1 MPKRSKGYKEIAA
14 KLEKIPLCTPDE
26 AFKLIKEIARAKF
39 DETIELHVRLGVD
52 PKKSDQQVRG
62 TVVLPHGTGKT
73 PKVIVFTKGEKV
85 KEAEDAGAF
94 KVGAEDLIAEV
105 KAGWADFDLATA
117 TPDMM
122 AQLGK
127 ELGKILGPK
136 MPNPK
141 AGTVSLEIG
150 RTVKEL
156 LSGKVQY
163 RTDKLGII
171 HTPIGKVSFGPEKLQ
186 ENFIVL
192 MDAVVKAKPSTAK
205 GSYLKSITI
214 SPTMGAGIK
223 VDPQKAQLALQ
234 GN

>member
-1 MPKRSKGYKEIAA
+1 MPKRSKGYQEIAA
-14 KLEKIPLCTPDE
+14 KLDKAQLYAPDE
-26 AFKLIKEIARAKF
+26 AFNLIKDTARAKF
-39 DETIELHVRLGVD
+39 DETVELHIRLGVD

-73 PKVIVFTKGEKV
+73 PKVIVFTKGEKA

-94 KVGAEDLIAEV
+94 KVGADDLIGEV
-105 KAGWADFDLATA
+105 KEGWADFDVAVS

-141 AGTVSLEIG
+141 AGTVSMEIG

-171 HTPIGKVSFGPEKLQ
+171 HTPIGKVSFGPEKLF
-186 ENFIVL
+186 ENFSVL
-192 MDAVVKAKPSTAK
+192 MDAVIKAKPTTAK
-205 GSYLKSITI
+205 GSYLKSLTL

-223 VDPQKAQLALQ
+223 IDPQKAQTALQ
-234 GN
+234 GK

>member
-1 MPKRSKGYKEIAA
+1 MPKRSKGYQEIAA
-14 KLEKIPLCTPDE
+14 KLDKAQLYAPDE
-26 AFKLIKEIARAKF
+26 AFNLIKDTARAKF
-39 DETIELHVRLGVD
+39 DETVELHIRLGVD

-73 PKVIVFTKGEKV
+73 PKVIVFTKGEKA

-94 KVGAEDLIAEV
+94 KVGADDLIGEV
-105 KAGWADFDLATA
+105 KEGWADFDVAVS

-136 MPNPK
+136 MPHPK
-141 AGTVSLEIG
+141 AGTVSMEIG

-171 HTPIGKVSFGPEKLQ
+171 HTPIGKVSFGPEKLF
-186 ENFIVL
+186 ENFSVL
-192 MDAVVKAKPSTAK
+192 MDAVIKAKPTTAK
-205 GSYLKSITI
+205 GSYLKSLTL

-223 VDPQKAQLALQ
+223 IDPQKAQTALQ
-234 GN
+234 GK